1 MPARRNAQTPD
12 VSTVR
17 RDGPRKMDG
26 SCPLC
31 APGDAMATTSLAVAA
46 FGTST
51 LGGHGTSQEL
61 PGNLK

>member
-1 MPARRNAQTPD
+1 
-12 VSTVR
+12 
-17 RDGPRKMDG
+17 
-26 SCPLC
+26 
-31 APGDAMATTSLAVAA
+31 MATTSLAVAA